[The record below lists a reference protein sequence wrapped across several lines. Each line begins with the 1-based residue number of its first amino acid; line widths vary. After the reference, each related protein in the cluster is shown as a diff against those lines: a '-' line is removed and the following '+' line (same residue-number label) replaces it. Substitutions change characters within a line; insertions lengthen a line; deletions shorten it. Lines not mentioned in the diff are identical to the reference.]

1 MKRTDVQLVSVFLGG
16 TCAGDNWRDEL
27 IPLLK
32 IDYFNP
38 VVDNWTEDA
47 QRREREQRI
56 LSDYILY
63 VIRTTAS
70 AYSIA
75 EAVEDA
81 VKRSTKTIVCVLP
94 FPNAQQDQKVYEHE
108 KKALKAIIN
117 LIKRNGATICI
128 DLQEVATYLNQ
139 TI

>member
-1 MKRTDVQLVSVFLGG
+1 MPTVFLGG
-16 TCAGDNWRDEL
+16 TCAGDTWRDEL
-27 IPLLK
+27 ISLLK

-81 VKRSTKTIVCVLP
+81 VKRPKKTIVCILP
-94 FPNAQQDQKVYEHE
+94 FSTREHDQNVREHE
-108 KKALKAIIN
+108 EKALDAIEQ
-117 LIKRNGATICI
+117 LIHRNGAKICKNLTEI
-128 DLQEVATYLNQ
+128 AEYLNQ
-139 TI
+139 CADEKKPN